1 MFGLF
6 KKKLKDVVDNFSKKT
21 EEEAEKQTE
30 ESKKEEIKEE
40 SKEEKKPKRFLGLF
54 KIKEKKEE
62 TKEEKLEEKPAEK
75 EIEEVSIEEKIEEIP
90 TKEEYVEE
98 VKEELKEE
106 KVEIKEEIVREEKK
120 EKTSFFEKL
129 KGITKVKINE
139 EKFERLFEELE
150 VILLENNV
158 AYEVIDKIKEDLKMD
173 IVNVP
178 ISNVRKTIQ
187 ESLRKSIEEVLSFKK
202 VNLIEKA
209 KEKKPYVILFL
220 GVNGAGKTTTI
231 AKLCNLFLKNNLKCV
246 LVAADTFRAASIQ
259 QLEEHAKKL
268 GVNVIKHDY
277 GADPAAVAFDGIK
290 HAEARN
296 IDVVL
301 IDTAGR
307 QHSNANL
314 MDELR
319 KINRVAKPDFKIF
332 IGESITGNDI
342 IEQVKQFNSAVEIDG
357 IILSK
362 LDVDD
367 KGGAAISVSYVT
379 GKPILYFGSGQ
390 EYSDLEEFDKEKILN
405 NLGI

>member
-6 KKKLKDVVDNFSKKT
+6 KKKLKDAVDNFSKKT

-30 ESKKEEIKEE
+30 EPKEEV
-40 SKEEKKPKRFLGLF
+40 KEEKKLRRFLGLF

-62 TKEEKLEEKPAEK
+62 IPEEIKEEKT
-75 EIEEVSIEEKIEEIP
+75 VEEKIEDIP
-90 TKEEYVEE
+90 IEEEYIEE
-98 VKEELKEE
+98 VREEPQEEIIEE
-106 KVEIKEEIVREEKK
+106 KVEIKEEIAREEKK

-139 EKFERLFEELE
+139 EKFEKLFEELE

-178 ISNVRKTIQ
+178 VSNVRKTIQ
-187 ESLRKSIEEVLSFKK
+187 ESLRKSIDDVLSFKK
-202 VNLIEKA
+202 VNLIDIV

-231 AKLCNLFLKNNLKCV
+231 AKLCNLFLKNDLKCV

-277 GADPAAVAFDGIK
+277 NADPAAVAFDGIK

-296 IDVVL
+296 VDVVL

-379 GKPILYFGSGQ
+379 GKPILYYGNGQ
-390 EYSDLEEFDKEKILN
+390 NYSDLEEFDKEKILN